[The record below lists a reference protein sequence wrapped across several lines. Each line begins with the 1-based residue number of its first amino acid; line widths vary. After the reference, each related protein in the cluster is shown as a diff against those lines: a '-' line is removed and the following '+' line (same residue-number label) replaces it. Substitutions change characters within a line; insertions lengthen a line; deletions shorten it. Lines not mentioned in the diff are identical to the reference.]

1 MAGPRVKVPTCLDLH
16 KWEEYLCTYIDN
28 LVIDSLKYGW
38 PLNFQGDFIPES
50 TFSNHP
56 SAVRLPTVL
65 QEHVAKE
72 LAFSSIIGPFRCNPF
87 NVPCVISPLMC
98 VPKRDSNE
106 YRIVHDLSFP
116 HAKSVNS
123 GIPKDTYLSKEF
135 KLRLPGVDRLVS
147 FVLQKGR
154 GCKVFKRDLKRAY
167 RQLAVDP
174 KDIPLLGFQVDN
186 MLYFHRV
193 LPFGGRSCV
202 MCCQRTTKSVVFML
216 AEDDISVDVYIDDF
230 FGAESEE
237 LAEVVFSHIIELF
250 DELHLEAAIEKD
262 ISPTCEM
269 LCLGIIINTISFTLS
284 VPEFR
289 IVELLGE
296 LDRWRTLQH
305 MSKRNVQCLLGKLSY
320 VAACVKLGRP
330 FMASLINS
338 LAEFSSPQ
346 CKRPVSSEIKEDL
359 EWWRLF
365 LQHYNGVSL
374 FPGISIIDDVN
385 LFSTDVCRSGDKGG
399 CGAICLNE
407 YFQMEF
413 PTFIAELDLPIPQL
427 ELLTIMVAMK
437 LWKEKLCDHVVTLY
451 SDSESAVFAIQN
463 RRSKNEFMQLCLKEL
478 FLCLAL
484 ANIVLEVKHVPGKF
498 NLLGDYLSRWHLDE
512 RYRTQFLTLTG
523 DRILR
528 DIDVDDNLFKFSFVG
543 MCPDTTLGLH

>member
-1 MAGPRVKVPTCLDLH
+1 MAGPRVKVSTCLNLH
-16 KWEEYLCTYIDN
+16 KWEEYLCTYSDN

-50 TFSNHP
+50 TFINHP
-56 SAVRLPTVL
+56 SAVHLPTVL
-65 QEHVAKE
+65 QEYVAKE
-72 LAFSSIIGPFRCNPF
+72 LAFNSIIGPFRCNPF
-87 NVPCVISPLMC
+87 NVPCVILPLMC

-202 MCCQRTTKSVVFML
+202 MCCQKTTKSVVFML

-262 ISPTCEM
+262 IPPTCEM
-269 LCLGIIINTISFTLS
+269 LGLGIIINTISFTLS

-320 VAACVKLGRP
+320 VAACVKPAR
-330 FMASLINS
+330 MASLINS
-338 LAEFSSPQ
+338 LAEFDSLQ

-365 LQHYNGVSL
+365 LQHYNGV
-374 FPGISIIDDVN
+374 
-385 LFSTDVCRSGDKGG
+385 
-399 CGAICLNE
+399 
-407 YFQMEF
+407 
-413 PTFIAELDLPIPQL
+413 
-427 ELLTIMVAMK
+427 
-437 LWKEKLCDHVVTLY
+437 
-451 SDSESAVFAIQN
+451 
-463 RRSKNEFMQLCLKEL
+463 
-478 FLCLAL
+478 
-484 ANIVLEVKHVPGKF
+484 
-498 NLLGDYLSRWHLDE
+498 
-512 RYRTQFLTLTG
+512 
-523 DRILR
+523 
-528 DIDVDDNLFKFSFVG
+528 
-543 MCPDTTLGLH
+543 